1 MGLFENVLSS
11 NESLVKNESALDY
24 EFLPKLLPYREK
36 EQHYMAQCIKPLF
49 ANRSGRNLLIY
60 GPPGI
65 GKSAAIRHVLRDLE
79 NETDDVNSIY
89 INCWTT
95 NTSYKIVSEIC
106 ELLGYRFTQNKK
118 TSELFKIA
126 IQLLNKK
133 PSVLVFDEIDKAE
146 DFDFLYTLIEG
157 VFHKSIFLLTNY
169 KSWLLELDER
179 IRSRLLAELQE
190 FKEYNEKE
198 TKGILK
204 ERTDY
209 ALVPGSI
216 SDEAIELISEKT
228 YRIKDIRSGLF
239 LLRESALLAEEQ
251 SSKKITTE
259 HVMKAIGKLE
269 EFSIKKMDELDEES
283 KFINKVVQEHSG
295 LKIGNLYEEYK
306 SLGGKSS
313 YKTFQRRLKKLEEG
327 RFVVLT
333 KKTGV
338 GGNTTIVEKKITDF

>member
-1 MGLFENVLSS
+1 MGLFDKVLSS
-11 NESLVKNESALDY
+11 NESLVKNEAALDY
-24 EFLPKLLPYREK
+24 EFLPKLIPYREK
-36 EQHYMAQCIKPLF
+36 EQHYMVQCIKPLF
-49 ANRSGRNLLIY
+49 SRRSGRNLLIY

-79 NETDDVNSIY
+79 NETDEVNAVY

-106 ELLGYRFTQNKK
+106 EILGYRFTQNKK

-126 IQLLNKK
+126 IELLNKK
-133 PSVLVFDEIDKAE
+133 PAVLVFDEIDKAE

-204 ERTDY
+204 ERVSY
-209 ALVPGSI
+209 ALVPNSLEEDAF
-216 SDEAIELISEKT
+216 SLIANKT
-228 YRIKDIRSGLF
+228 FRIRDIRSGLF
-239 LLRESALLAEEQ
+239 LLRESTLLAEEQ
-251 SSKKITTE
+251 SSKKISSE
-259 HVMKAIGKLE
+259 IVMKAIEKLE

-283 KFINKVVQEHSG
+283 KFINKVVQKHSG
-295 LKIGNLYEEYK
+295 FKIGDLYEEYK
-306 SLGGKSS
+306 TLGGKSS

-327 RFVVLT
+327 RFVTLT
-333 KKTGV
+333 KKTGL
-338 GGNTTIVEKKITDF
+338 GGNTTIVEKKLTDF